1 MCALLFHSGSHNSS
15 PRPTD
20 PTWKRHKKN
29 ELGGTSM
36 KALCALCIMLVGM
49 GSNTQRFEPFLQ
61 SLPSQSAEQE
71 TQKPPSEANGQEVPF
86 DQDAATLATTG
97 SIYQTASITQ
107 ITSQTPGGPWAI
119 SGHVSVTGFVMAFAR
134 QVDGDLHVP
143 FCDSPQFSVPSN
155 GSSLPDKHHCVM
167 AEVVPYLKCA
177 VLPHLP
183 VQQTIRGL
191 LRFDGGPSAEWWEIH
206 PIEFMTSGSCH

>member
-1 MCALLFHSGSHNSS
+1 
-15 PRPTD
+15 
-20 PTWKRHKKN
+20 
-29 ELGGTSM
+29 M
-36 KALCALCIMLVGM
+36 KMLWALCVLFVGL
-49 GSNTQRFEPFLQ
+49 GLRTHSVEPTIQNAASPQADQSSQ
-61 SLPSQSAEQE
+61 SLAAQPV
-71 TQKPPSEANGQEVPF
+71 GQAPQTF
-86 DQDAATLATTG
+86 DPDAQALATTG

-206 PIEFMTSGSCH
+206 PIEFMTSGACHVVGTPSVP